1 MIRGII
7 ITVVTKII
15 SSNINNNN
23 IKERRLAVGRR
34 RAG

>member
-15 SSNINNNN
+15 SSNINNN
-23 IKERRLAVGRR
+23 IKERR

>member
-1 MIRGII
+1 MILGII

-15 SSNINNNN
+15 SSNINNN

>member
-7 ITVVTKII
+7 ITVVTKIS
-15 SSNINNNN
+15 SSNINNN
-23 IKERRLAVGRR
+23 IKERRLAGRRR

>member
-15 SSNINNNN
+15 SSNINNN